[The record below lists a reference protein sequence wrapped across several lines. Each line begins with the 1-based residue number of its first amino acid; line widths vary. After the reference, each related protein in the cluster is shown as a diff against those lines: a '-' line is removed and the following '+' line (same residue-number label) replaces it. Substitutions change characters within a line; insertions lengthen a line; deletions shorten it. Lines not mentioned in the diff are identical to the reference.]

1 MGLFKKFT
9 GSNKSANSSVVDV
22 PVQPSKKASSNKS
35 KKESKTPVDF
45 PKYPV
50 LKLQMF
56 LI

>member
-1 MGLFKKFT
+1 MGLFKNLS

-22 PVQPSKKASSNKS
+22 PVQSKKTSSNKS
-35 KKESKTPVDF
+35 KKESKTPVGF

-50 LKLQMF
+50 LKLQMY